1 MSFVAAA
8 PEIMTSAA
16 KDLADIGSALTA
28 ANRAAVTQTT
38 GVLSAA
44 EDEVSAAIAAL
55 FSAHGQG
62 FQALSAQAAAF
73 HDQFVQALTAGAG
86 SYVGA
91 EAANA
96 SLLQPSMF
104 IPAATMPNPFF
115 GFPPGQLMHSKFIP
129 GTTIPNPF
137 FGFAP
142 GRIMHTEF
150 IPGTMNPNPFFGF
163 PPGQLMHTPFIPA
176 ANVAAFTANPA
187 ASATAAQVAPL
198 QSLNGLATRLAATLG
213 FSPVIN
219 PVPGDPDFMSQTTNF
234 GGLFSTTSLADP
246 DDNNFVA
253 ASFVSPLFKAAATS
267 GFEPTVRLGAPGQTI
282 LTFQSPVA
290 PFLNSSIAL
299 PVTDPIAP
307 LFTALLPLGL

>member
-96 SLLQPSMF
+96 SLLQSSNVIAGSMDGVVSRLDNALGD
-104 IPAATMPNPFF
+104 I
-115 GFPPGQLMHSKFIP
+115 PPGQS
-129 GTTIPNPF
+129 
-137 FGFAP
+137 
-142 GRIMHTEF
+142 
-150 IPGTMNPNPFFGF
+150 
-163 PPGQLMHTPFIPA
+163 MHTPFIPA

>member
-16 KDLADIGSALTA
+16 KDLADIGSALSA
-28 ANRAAVTQTT
+28 ANRAAVSQTT
-38 GVLSAA
+38 GVLAAAGAAASAA
-44 EDEVSAAIAAL
+44 LAAL

-62 FQALSAQAAAF
+62 FQALGAQAAAF

-96 SLLQPSMF
+96 SLLQPSNVIAGSMDGVVSRLDNALGDIPPGQSIHTPF

-115 GFPPGQLMHSKFIP
+115 GFPPGQLMHTEFIP
-129 GTTIPNPF
+129 GTTI
-137 FGFAP
+137 
-142 GRIMHTEF
+142 
-150 IPGTMNPNPFFGF
+150 PNPFFGF

-234 GGLFSTTSLADP
+234 GGLFSATSL
-246 DDNNFVA
+246 V
-253 ASFVSPLFKAAATS
+253 
-267 GFEPTVRLGAPGQTI
+267 
-282 LTFQSPVA
+282 
-290 PFLNSSIAL
+290 
-299 PVTDPIAP
+299 
-307 LFTALLPLGL
+307 

>member
-115 GFPPGQLMHSKFIP
+115 GFPPGQLMHSKIIP

-246 DDNNFVA
+246 DDNFFVA
-253 ASFVSPLFKAAATS
+253 TRFVSPLFTAAATS
-267 GFEPTVRLGAPGQTI
+267 GFEPTVGLGAPGQTI
-282 LTFQSPVA
+282 LRFQSPVA

-299 PVTDPIAP
+299 PFTDPIAP

>member
-96 SLLQPSMF
+96 SLLQPSNVIAGSMDGVVSRLDNALGDIPPGQSMHTPF
-104 IPAATMPNPFF
+104 IPAATM
-115 GFPPGQLMHSKFIP
+115 
-129 GTTIPNPF
+129 
-137 FGFAP
+137 
-142 GRIMHTEF
+142 
-150 IPGTMNPNPFFGF
+150 PNPFFGF

>member
-115 GFPPGQLMHSKFIP
+115 GFPPGQLMHSKIIP